1 MTGALKNLC
10 NLLFLFLAVSTMAQ
24 DSIPKADIDNLYRE
38 DQIYAGVTYNLLT
51 SVPSNVNLKGFS
63 GGVNF
68 GFLRDMPINDERNFA
83 IGLGLGLAFDRY
95 GHNLFIGEDADG
107 NTIFSV
113 LDSSTDFSVNR
124 LNTATIEAPLEIRW
138 RTSTPTVYKFWR
150 IYSGVRVGYTYWYRS
165 HFKQPNN
172 EVSQTDIP
180 EFDRLRLAATLS
192 FGYGTFNFY
201 ANYSINPFFKNAT
214 LTDTNEA
221 LNYRPLKLGVIFY
234 IL

>member
-24 DSIPKADIDNLYRE
+24 DSIPKADIDSLYRE
-38 DQIYAGVTYNLLT
+38 DQIYVGVTYNLLT
-51 SVPSNVNLKGFS
+51 SVPSNVNLKGVS
-63 GGVNF
+63 GGIHF
-68 GFLRDMPINDERNFA
+68 GFLRDMPVNDERNFSIA
-83 IGLGLGLAFDRY
+83 LGAGFAFDRY
-95 GHNLFIGEDADG
+95 GHNLFIGEDVDG

-113 LDSSTDFSVNR
+113 LDSNTEFSINR
-124 LNTATIEAPLEIRW
+124 LSTATIETPLEIRW

-150 IYSGVRVGYTYWYRS
+150 IYGGVRVGYTYWYRAY
-165 HFKQPNN
+165 FKQPNN

-192 FGYGTFNFY
+192 FGYSTFNFY

-214 LTDTNEA
+214 LIDTNEA
-221 LNYRPLKLGVIFY
+221 LNFRPLKLGVIFY

>member
-10 NLLFLFLAVSTMAQ
+10 NLLFLFLAVFTMAQ
-24 DSIPKADIDNLYRE
+24 DSIPKADIDHLYRE

-63 GGVNF
+63 GGINF

-83 IGLGLGLAFDRY
+83 IALGVGLAFDRY

-150 IYSGVRVGYTYWYRS
+150 IYGGVRVGYTYWYRS

-172 EVSQTDIP
+172 EVTQTDIP

-192 FGYGTFNFY
+192 FGYSTFNFY